1 MHYNKNGF
9 TLIELIVSIAILSII
24 MVSVFTI
31 FQLSADLNNKTD
43 ISRALQENIKNI
55 VETIAEDVRKNGISG
70 VNSDVILSG
79 CELPE
84 KNTHLFGTKLCVG
97 WNSYYVAKRV
107 WENWN
112 RVTEENECNEQTHCF
127 LVKNNGFAV
136 TQLSNSWVQL
146 NKAWF
151 YVGDNG
157 MKKITLAFELQP
169 SYNKGINSDLI
180 IDHKIIFQ
188 TTLSERLYN
197 DY

>member
-1 MHYNKNGF
+1 MRYNKNGF

-43 ISRALQENIKNI
+43 ISRSLQENMKNI
-55 VETIAEDVRKNGISG
+55 VETIAEDIRKNGTLG
-70 VNSDVILSG
+70 VNSDVILSN

-97 WNSYYVAKRV
+97 GNSYYIAKRV
-107 WENWN
+107 GENWN
-112 RVTEENECNEQTHCF
+112 RVTDENECNEMVHCF
-127 LVKNNGFAV
+127 LVKNNGFSV
-136 TQLSNSWVQL
+136 TQLSNSWVQF

-151 YVGDNG
+151 YVADNG

-169 SYNKGINSDLI
+169 SYNKWIKSNLI
-180 IDHKIIFQ
+180 KENKIIFQ